1 MRIVVAFD
9 SFKGSLSSIEAGE
22 AAKKGILRVIPDAE
36 VLVCPMADGGE
47 GTVDAMI
54 EGLGATAVN
63 VEVHGPLMEKVTA
76 SYGILPDGITAVM
89 EMAQAAGLT
98 LVKEEERNPLYTTT
112 YGVGEMIKDAIGRGC
127 RKFYIGIG
135 GSATND
141 GGTGMLKAL
150 GYRFMDISNRE
161 IQTGAQGLEH
171 LATIDNQ
178 SILPELKECE
188 FHIACDVNNPLCGEL
203 GCSRVFAPQKGAKEE
218 SISQMDSWLSNYAK
232 LAKTINP
239 NADADAAGS
248 GAAGGLGFAFQTFLN
263 GRLQSGS
270 LLVIEMTGLKEKIE
284 KADLVITG
292 EGRID
297 GQTAFGKAPAVVA
310 NMAKQ
315 FGIPVIAFA
324 GAVSATKEELKQTD
338 FDECYPI
345 TEEILP
351 LEEAMKRDVAS
362 RNLEKKAE
370 EVIQG
375 IKGTYFN

>member
-22 AAKKGILRVIPDAE
+22 AAKKGILRAIPEAE

-54 EGLGATAVN
+54 EGLGAIETN

-76 SYGILPDGITAVM
+76 RYGILPDGITAVM

-98 LVKEEERNPLYTTT
+98 LIKENERNPLYTTT
-112 YGVGEMIKDAIGRGC
+112 YGVGEMINDAILRGC

-141 GGTGMLKAL
+141 GGTGMLAAL

-161 IQTGAQGLEH
+161 IQTGALGLEH
-171 LATIDNQ
+171 LAIIDNQ
-178 SILPELKECE
+178 NILPELKDCE
-188 FHIACDVNNPLCGEL
+188 FHIVCDVNNPLCGEF
-203 GCSRVFAPQKGAKEE
+203 GCSRVFAPQKGATEE
-218 SISQMDSWLSNYAK
+218 SIKQMDIWLSNYAK
-232 LAKTINP
+232 LAKAINP
-239 NADADAAGS
+239 NADTNAGGS
-248 GAAGGLGFAFQTFLN
+248 GAAGGLGFAFQTFLE

-270 LLVIEMTGLKEKIE
+270 LLVIEMTGLKQKIE

-297 GQTAFGKAPAVVA
+297 GQTAFGKAPAVIA
-310 NMAKQ
+310 HMAKKS
-315 FGIPVIAFA
+315 GIPVIAIA
-324 GAVSATKEELKQTD
+324 GAVSATEKELKQTD
-338 FDECYPI
+338 FDACYSI
-345 TEEILP
+345 TPETLS
-351 LEEAMKRDVAS
+351 LDEAMKTNVS
-362 RNLEKKAE
+362 SHNLEKKAE
-370 EVIQG
+370 EVIQR
-375 IKGTYFN
+375 IKGIYFN